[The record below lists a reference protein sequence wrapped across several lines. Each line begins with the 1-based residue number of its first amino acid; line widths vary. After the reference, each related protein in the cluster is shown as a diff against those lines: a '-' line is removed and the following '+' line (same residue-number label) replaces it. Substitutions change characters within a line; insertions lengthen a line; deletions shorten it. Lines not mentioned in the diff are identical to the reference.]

1 MRVAIGGIV
10 HETHTFSS
18 APTTLESFRARHFL
32 LGEDLFTFAGTKTSL
47 GGAIEAAKKE
57 EGLELIPTLYAAA
70 TPSGLVTRQAFDHLS
85 ALLLDSIERAK
96 LLDGLFLVLHGAM
109 VVEGIDDAEGHLLAK
124 ARDLVGEGTPIVA
137 TLDFHANISPLMVE
151 KADILVGYDTYPHID
166 AYERALE
173 AGRLL
178 AATLRRELRPTVA
191 LRKPPLMP
199 MPQGMYTDRSPMKEL
214 IEVAHDM
221 EREDK
226 VVTITVAGGF
236 PYSDI
241 EVAGMGIVVTTD
253 GDQQLAEAKAEEL
266 ANLAWERRSQFLVNA
281 VPVEE
286 AVRQAME
293 AREGPVIL
301 VDGADN
307 IGGGAPGDGTVLL
320 RELLVQG
327 AQGAV
332 VTIADREAVAQAIE
346 AGVGQEV
353 ELLVGGKTDD
363 LHGEPVVVKG
373 RVHLISEGSYTR
385 KGPYMTG
392 ERVDMG
398 RTVVLHCEGMNLVL
412 MEKKTP
418 PFDAEHLHS
427 LGIEPSEARII
438 VVKSAIAWRAAFGSM
453 AKEVIDV
460 DTPGLCSI
468 HLERFP
474 YRKIRRAIFPLDKI

>member
-10 HETHTFSS
+10 HETHTFSNV
-18 APTTLESFRARHFL
+18 PTTLESFQARHFL
-32 LGEDLFTFAGTKTSL
+32 IGDDLFTFARTETSL
-47 GGAIEAAKKE
+47 GGAIEAARE

-70 TPSGLVTRQAFDHLS
+70 TSSGLVTHEAFDHLLT
-85 ALLLDSIERAK
+85 LLLDGIERAK
-96 LLDGLFLVLHGAM
+96 PLDGLFLVLHGAM
-109 VVEGIDDAEGHLLAK
+109 VVEDIDDTEGYLLERL
-124 ARDLVGEGTPIVA
+124 RDVVGEKISIVA
-137 TLDFHANISPLMVE
+137 TLDLHANISPLMVE

-173 AGRLL
+173 AGQLL
-178 AATLRRELRPTVA
+178 ASLLRGELRPAAA
-191 LRKPPLMP
+191 LSKPPLMP
-199 MPQGMYTDRSPMKEL
+199 LPQGMYTDRPPMKEL

-221 EREDK
+221 ERADK

-253 GDQQLAEAKAEEL
+253 GNQQLAEAKAEEL
-266 ANLAWERRSQFLVNA
+266 ANLAWDRRSQFLVNA

-286 AVRQAME
+286 AMRRAME

-320 RELLVQG
+320 RELLAQG
-327 AQGAV
+327 AKGAV
-332 VTIADREAVAQAIE
+332 VTIADREAVAQAME

-363 LHGEPVVVKG
+363 LHGEPVAVKG

-392 ERVDMG
+392 ERADMG

-453 AKEVIDV
+453 ANEVIDV

-468 HLERFP
+468 HLEHFP